1 MGKALIISE
10 CDFSSANVGNIRK
23 DLITIELTA
32 WPGAVRAVASSP
44 VYSQVTIQ
52 LADIGT
58 IILPAGETS
67 VILGISAAEEERIVS
82 ANISSSEFE
91 YSYALANDSINIPQ
105 KPDTDIR
112 LVSMSNEDY
121 RGSKEGAIFTLLNY
135 KTAKQVVGTPDEL
148 TDEFKEYFGPITWQL
163 VPVDGGNEDVLLE
176 TNEGTRG
183 IVDIYKN
190 TNAEICAYIMGNRIS
205 TDAMRNFFYAPAH
218 FNISSFEDLLAI
230 EYAVNNEKESE
241 LQLAKP
247 QDAPNTTFENGSGF
261 AGALFRITNDID
273 CLGRHVEIGKYNTSV
288 NTNLFFSGTING
300 CFHTL
305 KNIGGNTGIAGTA
318 AQGGEV
324 GSILIR
330 HGKNAVV
337 KNLRLEGSVSNI
349 SSRGYGGIMAMVSG
363 DCRIMSV
370 YNAVNVYAASD
381 NITSAQTGMAGWT
394 AQSGGKCSISES
406 VFAGTNRAH
415 YTAGGFQSCKGN
427 ILQNCLMIGAL
438 ECIITT
444 RGGANIVSFDCE
456 GAFSGNNTGNCAAI
470 GKYKQVGSNFKQMCV
485 TYGRCQ
491 DVYEC
496 LLIDS
501 NNPVSTFSNTSDV
514 INAYSVNN
522 FNSSTKVTSEQLR
535 SGTLLNWDFKTEG
548 FLPLPKGFFLTEPL
562 VLSRIKYGYTEN
574 N

>member
-1 MGKALIISE
+1 MGKALIMSE
-10 CDFSSANVGNIRK
+10 CDFSSANVGNIKK

-32 WPGAVRAVASSP
+32 WPGAVQAVASSP

-52 LADIGT
+52 LADIGA

-67 VILGISAAEEERIVS
+67 AILGISASEEERIVS
-82 ANISSSEFE
+82 ANISSSEYE
-91 YSYALANDSINIPQ
+91 YSYALTNDSINIPQ

-112 LVSMSNEDY
+112 LVSTSNEDY

-163 VPVDGGNEDVLLE
+163 IPSNGNEDVLLE

-190 TNAEICAYIMGNRIS
+190 ANAEIHAHVMGNLIS
-205 TDAMRNFFYAPAH
+205 NDGMRDFFYEPAH
-218 FNISSFEDLLAI
+218 FNISTFEDLLAV
-230 EYAVNNEKESE
+230 EYAVNNGKESE

-261 AGALFRITNDID
+261 AGAIFRITNDID
-273 CLGRHVEIGKYNTSV
+273 CLGRHVEIGQYNTSLSRNHV
-288 NTNLFFSGTING
+288 FSGTIDG

-305 KNIGGNTGIAGTA
+305 KNIGGNAGIAGTA
-318 AQGGEV
+318 AEGGEV

-337 KNLRLEGSVSNI
+337 KNLRFEGSVSNI
-349 SSRGYGGIMAMVSG
+349 TPRGYGGIIAMVEG
-363 DCRIMSV
+363 ICYIRAV
-370 YNAVNVYAASD
+370 YNAVSVYVASD
-381 NITSAQTGMAGWT
+381 DITSSQVGMAGW
-394 AQSGGKCSISES
+394 QILGGKCNISES

-415 YTAGGFQSCKGN
+415 FTVSGFQSCKGN
-427 ILQNCLMIGAL
+427 HLQNCLMIGAL
-438 ECIITT
+438 ECIVTT
-444 RGGANIVSFDCE
+444 RNNSNIVSFDGE
-456 GAFSGNNTGNCAAI
+456 GAMSGNQTVNCAAI

-485 TYGRCQ
+485 TYGQCQ
-491 DVYEC
+491 GAYEC
-496 LLIDS
+496 LLIESDKA
-501 NNPVSTFSNTSDV
+501 VSTFSNHNTVAD
-514 INAYSVNN
+514 IYSVNN
-522 FNSSTKVTSEQLR
+522 FQNSTKVTPEQLR
-535 SGTLLNWDFKTEG
+535 SGTLLNWDFVTEG

>member
-1 MGKALIISE
+1 MGKALIMSE
-10 CDFSSANVGNIRK
+10 CDFSSANVGNIKK

-52 LADIGT
+52 LADIGA

-67 VILGISAAEEERIVS
+67 AILGISASEEERIVS
-82 ANISSSEFE
+82 ANISSSEYE
-91 YSYALANDSINIPQ
+91 YSYALTNDSINIPQ

-112 LVSMSNEDY
+112 LVSTSNEDY

-163 VPVDGGNEDVLLE
+163 IPSNGNEDVLLE

-190 TNAEICAYIMGNRIS
+190 TNAEIHAHVMGNLIS
-205 TDAMRNFFYAPAH
+205 NNGMDFFYEPAH
-218 FNISSFEDLLAI
+218 FNISTFEDLLAV
-230 EYAVNNEKESE
+230 EYAVNNGKESE

-261 AGALFRITNDID
+261 AGAIFRITNDID
-273 CLGRHVEIGKYNTSV
+273 CLGRHVEIGQYNTSL
-288 NTNLFFSGTING
+288 NRNHFFSGTIDG

-305 KNIGGNTGIAGTA
+305 KNIGGNAGIAGSA

-349 SSRGYGGIMAMVSG
+349 TSRGYGGIIAMVEG
-363 DCRIMSV
+363 NCYIRAV
-370 YNAVNVYAASD
+370 YNAVSVYASD
-381 NITSAQTGMAGWT
+381 DITSSQVGMAGWQIT
-394 AQSGGKCSISES
+394 GGKCDISES

-415 YTAGGFQSCKGN
+415 FTVGGFQSCKGN
-427 ILQNCLMIGAL
+427 NLQNCLMIGAL
-438 ECIITT
+438 ECIVTT
-444 RGGANIVSFDCE
+444 RNNSNIVSFDCE
-456 GAFSGNNTGNCAAI
+456 GAMSGNQTVNCAAI

-485 TYGRCQ
+485 TYGQCQ
-491 DVYEC
+491 GAYEC
-496 LLIDS
+496 LLIESD
-501 NNPVSTFSNTSDV
+501 NAVSTFSNHSTVAD
-514 INAYSVNN
+514 IYSVNN
-522 FNSSTKVTSEQLR
+522 FQNSTKVTPEQLR
-535 SGTLLNWDFKTEG
+535 SGTLLNWDFVTEG

>member
-1 MGKALIISE
+1 MGKALIMAE
-10 CDFSSANVGNIRK
+10 YDFSTANVGNIRK

-44 VYSQVTIQ
+44 VHSQVTIQ

-58 IILPAGETS
+58 IILPTGETS
-67 VILGISAAEEERIVS
+67 VIIGISAAEEERVVS
-82 ANISSSEFE
+82 ANISSPDDEY
-91 YSYALANDSINIPQ
+91 YSYTLTNDSINIPP

-112 LVSMSNEDY
+112 LISMSNEDH

-163 VPVDGGNEDVLLE
+163 IPSNGNEDVSLE

-190 TNAEICAYIMGNRIS
+190 ANAEIHAHVMGNLIS
-205 TDAMRNFFYAPAH
+205 NNGMDFFYEPAH
-218 FNISSFEDLLAI
+218 FNISTFEDLLAI

-241 LQLAKP
+241 LQLVKP
-247 QDAPNTTFENGSGF
+247 QDAPNTTFANGSGF
-261 AGALFRITNDID
+261 GGAIFRITNDID
-273 CLGRHVEIGKYNTSV
+273 CLGRHVEIGQYNTSLSR
-288 NTNLFFSGTING
+288 NHFFSGTIDG

-305 KNIGGNTGIAGTA
+305 KNIGGNAGIAGSA

-337 KNLRLEGSVSNI
+337 KNLRFEGSVSNI
-349 SSRGYGGIMAMVSG
+349 TPRGYGGIIAIVEG
-363 DCRIMSV
+363 NCYIRAV
-370 YNAVNVYAASD
+370 YNAVSVYVASD
-381 NITSAQTGMAGWT
+381 DITSSQVGMAGW
-394 AQSGGKCSISES
+394 QILGGKCDISES

-415 YTAGGFQSCKGN
+415 FTVGGFQSCKGN
-427 ILQNCLMIGAL
+427 NLQNCLMIGAL
-438 ECIITT
+438 ECIVTT
-444 RGGANIVSFDCE
+444 RNNSNIVSFDGE
-456 GAFSGNNTGNCAAI
+456 GAYSGNQTVNCAAI
-470 GKYKQVGSNFKQMCV
+470 GKYKQVGSNFNQMCV
-485 TYGRCQ
+485 TYGQCQ
-491 DVYEC
+491 GAYEC
-496 LLIDS
+496 LLIESDKA
-501 NNPVSTFSNTSDV
+501 VSTFSNHSTVAD
-514 INAYSVNN
+514 IYSVNN
-522 FNSSTKVTSEQLR
+522 FQNSTKVTPEQLR
-535 SGTLLNWDFKTEG
+535 SGTLLNWDFNTEG

>member
-1 MGKALIISE
+1 MGKALIMSE

-44 VYSQVTIQ
+44 AYSQVTIQ
-52 LADIGT
+52 LADIGA

-67 VILGISAAEEERIVS
+67 AILGISASEEERIVS
-82 ANISSSEFE
+82 ANISSSDTE
-91 YSYALANDSINIPQ
+91 YSYTLTNDSINIPQ

-163 VPVDGGNEDVLLE
+163 TPSNGNEDVSLE

-190 TNAEICAYIMGNRIS
+190 TNAEIHAHVMGNLIS
-205 TDAMRNFFYAPAH
+205 NNGMDFFYEPAH
-218 FNISSFEDLLAI
+218 FNISTFEDLLAI

-241 LQLAKP
+241 LQLVKP
-247 QDAPNTTFENGSGF
+247 QDAPNTTFANGSGF
-261 AGALFRITNDID
+261 TGAIFRITNDID
-273 CLGRHVEIGKYNTSV
+273 CLGRHVEIGQYNTSL
-288 NTNLFFSGTING
+288 NRNHFFSGTIDG

-305 KNIGGNTGIAGTA
+305 KNIGGNAGIAGTA
-318 AQGGEV
+318 AEGGEV

-337 KNLRLEGSVSNI
+337 KNLRFEGSVNNI
-349 SSRGYGGIMAMVSG
+349 TNRGYGGIIAMVEG
-363 DCRIMSV
+363 NCYIKAV
-370 YNAVNVYAASD
+370 YNAVSVYASD
-381 NITSAQTGMAGWT
+381 DITSSQVGMAGW
-394 AQSGGKCSISES
+394 QILGGKCDISES

-415 YTAGGFQSCKGN
+415 FTVCGFQSCKGN
-427 ILQNCLMIGAL
+427 NLQNCLMIGAL
-438 ECIITT
+438 ECIVTT
-444 RGGANIVSFDCE
+444 RNNSNIVSFDGE
-456 GAFSGNNTGNCAAI
+456 GAMSGNQTVNCAAI

-496 LLIDS
+496 LLIES
-501 NNPVSTFSNTSDV
+501 NTPVSTFSNTNDV

-522 FNSSTKVTSEQLR
+522 FQNSTKVTPEQLR
-535 SGTLLNWDFKTEG
+535 SGTLLNWDFNTEG

>member
-1 MGKALIISE
+1 MGKALIMSE
-10 CDFSSANVGNIRK
+10 CDFSPANVGNIRK
-23 DLITIELTA
+23 DLITIELTT

-52 LADIGT
+52 LADIGA

-67 VILGISAAEEERIVS
+67 AILGISAAAEERVVS
-82 ANISSSEFE
+82 ANISSSDDEH
-91 YSYALANDSINIPQ
+91 YIYTLTNNSINIPP

-112 LVSMSNEDY
+112 LISMSNEDH

-163 VPVDGGNEDVLLE
+163 ITSNGNEDVSLE

-190 TNAEICAYIMGNRIS
+190 ANAEIHVHVMGNLIS
-205 TDAMRNFFYAPAH
+205 NNGMDFFYAPAH
-218 FNISSFEDLLAI
+218 FNISTFEDLLAI

-241 LQLAKP
+241 LQLVKP
-247 QDAPNTTFENGSGF
+247 QDAPNTTFANGSGF
-261 AGALFRITNDID
+261 VGAIFRITNDID
-273 CLGRHVEIGKYNTSV
+273 CAGRHVEIGQYNTSL
-288 NTNLFFSGTING
+288 NKNHFFSGTIDG

-305 KNIGGNTGIAGTA
+305 KNIGGNTGIAGAA

-349 SSRGYGGIMAMVSG
+349 ASRGYGGIIAMVEGNCYISA
-363 DCRIMSV
+363 V
-370 YNAVNVYAASD
+370 YNAVSVYASD
-381 NITSAQTGMAGWT
+381 DITSSQVGMAGW
-394 AQSGGKCSISES
+394 QILGGKCDISES

-415 YTAGGFQSCKGN
+415 FTVSGFQSCKGN
-427 ILQNCLMIGAL
+427 NLQNCLMIGAL
-438 ECIITT
+438 ECIVTT
-444 RGGANIVSFDCE
+444 RNNSNIVSFDGE
-456 GAFSGNNTGNCAAI
+456 GANSGNQTVNCAAI
-470 GKYKQVGSNFKQMCV
+470 GKYKQVGSDFKQMCV
-485 TYGRCQ
+485 TYGKCQ

-496 LLIDS
+496 LLIES
-501 NNPVSTFSNTSDV
+501 VKEVSDFSNTTATNV
-514 INAYSVNN
+514 YSVNN
-522 FNSSTKVTSEQLR
+522 FKNSTKVTPEQLR
-535 SGTLLNWDFKTEG
+535 NGTLLNWDFNTEG

>member
-44 VYSQVTIQ
+44 VYSQVNIQ

-67 VILGISAAEEERIVS
+67 VILGISPAEAERIVS

-91 YSYALANDSINIPQ
+91 YSYTLTNDSINIPQ

-163 VPVDGGNEDVLLE
+163 IPSNGNEDVSLE

-190 TNAEICAYIMGNRIS
+190 TNAEIHAHVMGNLIS
-205 TDAMRNFFYAPAH
+205 NNGMDFFYEPAH
-218 FNISSFEDLLAI
+218 FNISTFEDLLAV
-230 EYAVNNEKESE
+230 EYAVNNGKESE

-247 QDAPNTTFENGSGF
+247 QDAPNTTFANGSGF
-261 AGALFRITNDID
+261 TGAIFRITNDID
-273 CLGRHVEIGKYNTSV
+273 CLGRHVEIGQYNTSL
-288 NTNLFFSGTING
+288 NRNQFFSGTIDG

-305 KNIGGNTGIAGTA
+305 KNIGGNAGIAGTA
-318 AQGGEV
+318 AEGGEV

-337 KNLRLEGSVSNI
+337 KNLRLEGSVNNI
-349 SSRGYGGIMAMVSG
+349 TNRGYGGIIAMVEGNCYISA
-363 DCRIMSV
+363 V
-370 YNAVNVYAASD
+370 YNAVSVYASD
-381 NITSAQTGMAGWT
+381 NITSSQVGMAGW
-394 AQSGGKCSISES
+394 QVLGGKCDINES

-415 YTAGGFQSCKGN
+415 FTVSGFQSCKGN
-427 ILQNCLMIGAL
+427 NLQNCLMIGAL
-438 ECIITT
+438 ECIVTT
-444 RGGANIVSFDCE
+444 RNNSNIVSFDGE
-456 GAFSGNNTGNCAAI
+456 GAMSGNKTVNCAAI

-496 LLIDS
+496 LLIES
-501 NNPVSTFSNTSDV
+501 NNQVSTFSNTNDV

-522 FNSSTKVTSEQLR
+522 FQNSTKVTSEQLR

>member
-1 MGKALIISE
+1 MGKALIMAE
-10 CDFSSANVGNIRK
+10 YDFSSANVGNIK
-23 DLITIELTA
+23 NDLITIELTA

-82 ANISSSEFE
+82 ANILSAESE
-91 YSYALANDSINIPQ
+91 YSYTLTNDSINIPP

-112 LVSMSNEDY
+112 LISMSNEDH

-163 VPVDGGNEDVLLE
+163 ITSNGNEDVSLE

-190 TNAEICAYIMGNRIS
+190 ANTGIHAHVMGNLIS
-205 TDAMRNFFYAPAH
+205 NNGMDFFYEPAH
-218 FNISSFEDLLAI
+218 FNISTFEDLLAI

-247 QDAPNTTFENGSGF
+247 QDAPNTIFENGSGF
-261 AGALFRITNDID
+261 AGAIFRITNDID
-273 CLGRHVEIGKYNTSV
+273 CLGRHVEIGQSNTSL
-288 NTNLFFSGTING
+288 NRNHFFSGTIDG

-305 KNIGGNTGIAGTA
+305 KNIGGNVGIAGTA

-349 SSRGYGGIMAMVSG
+349 ASRGYGGIIAMVEG
-363 DCRIMSV
+363 NCYIRAV
-370 YNAVNVYAASD
+370 YNAVSVYASD
-381 NITSAQTGMAGWT
+381 DIISSQVGMAGW
-394 AQSGGKCSISES
+394 QILGGKCDISES

-415 YTAGGFQSCKGN
+415 FTVSGFQSCKGN
-427 ILQNCLMIGAL
+427 NLQNCLMIGAL
-438 ECIITT
+438 ECIVTT
-444 RGGANIVSFDCE
+444 RPGSNIVSFDGE
-456 GAFSGNNTGNCAAI
+456 GANSGNQTVNCAAI
-470 GKYKQVGSNFKQMCV
+470 GKYKQVGGNFKQMCV
-485 TYGRCQ
+485 TYGRCH

-496 LLIDS
+496 LLIESDKE
-501 NNPVSTFSNTSDV
+501 VSTFSNHD
-514 INAYSVNN
+514 NAIAVYSVNN
-522 FNSSTKVTSEQLR
+522 FKNSKKVTPEQLR
-535 SGTLLNWDFKTEG
+535 SGTLLNWDFVTEG
-548 FLPLPKGFFLTEPL
+548 FLPMPKGFFLTDPL

>member
-1 MGKALIISE
+1 MGKALIMSE
-10 CDFSSANVGNIRK
+10 CDFSPANVGNIRK
-23 DLITIELTA
+23 DLITIELTT

-52 LADIGT
+52 LADIGA

-67 VILGISAAEEERIVS
+67 AILGISAAAEERVVS
-82 ANISSSEFE
+82 ANISSSDDEH
-91 YSYALANDSINIPQ
+91 YIYTLTNNSINIPP

-112 LVSMSNEDY
+112 LISMSNEDH

-163 VPVDGGNEDVLLE
+163 ITSNGNEDVSLE

-190 TNAEICAYIMGNRIS
+190 ANAEIHVHVMGNLIS
-205 TDAMRNFFYAPAH
+205 NNGMDFFYAPAH
-218 FNISSFEDLLAI
+218 FNISTFEDLLAI

-241 LQLAKP
+241 LQLVKP
-247 QDAPNTTFENGSGF
+247 QDAPNTTFANGSGF
-261 AGALFRITNDID
+261 VGAIFRITNDID
-273 CLGRHVEIGKYNTSV
+273 CAGRHVEIGQYNTSL
-288 NTNLFFSGTING
+288 NKNHFFSGTIDG

-305 KNIGGNTGIAGTA
+305 KNIGGNTGIAGAA

-349 SSRGYGGIMAMVSG
+349 ASRGYGGIIAMVEGNCYISA
-363 DCRIMSV
+363 V
-370 YNAVNVYAASD
+370 YNAVSVYASD
-381 NITSAQTGMAGWT
+381 DITSSQVGMAGW
-394 AQSGGKCSISES
+394 QILGGKCDISES

-415 YTAGGFQSCKGN
+415 FTVSGFQSCKGN
-427 ILQNCLMIGAL
+427 NLQNCLMIGAL
-438 ECIITT
+438 ECIVTT
-444 RGGANIVSFDCE
+444 RNNSNIVSFDGE
-456 GAFSGNNTGNCAAI
+456 GANSGNQTVNCAAI
-470 GKYKQVGSNFKQMCV
+470 GKYKQVGSDFKQMCV
-485 TYGRCQ
+485 TYGKCQ

-496 LLIDS
+496 LLIES
-501 NNPVSTFSNTSDV
+501 VKEVSDFSNTTATNV
-514 INAYSVNN
+514 YSVNN
-522 FNSSTKVTSEQLR
+522 FKNSTKVTSEQLR
-535 SGTLLNWDFKTEG
+535 NGTLLNWDFNTEG